1 MRVNTEIRIAVEAEL
16 RRQHISKKDLAA
28 RMSITPQALSRTL
41 NHVEG
46 ERTLWPR
53 ILAALGLEL
62 TVRPAQA
69 PAGAGEE
76 AP

>member
-1 MRVNTEIRIAVEAEL
+1 MRMNSEIRAAVEAEL
-16 RRQHISKKDLAA
+16 RRRGTSKTELAEQLGVK
-28 RMSITPQALSRTL
+28 PQALSRTL

-62 TVRPAQA
+62 TVKPKDGDA
-69 PAGAGEE
+69 
-76 AP
+76 